1 LPGKLFIP
9 TSNKKALDAP
19 HDAAKGF
26 FAGISSFVARNEGA
40 ALRLMFSISRKIVRF
55 FCSFRVPKKDENC
68 KNMQQAAG
76 AE

>member
-26 FAGISSFVARNEGA
+26 FADIFE
-40 ALRLMFSISRKIVRF
+40 LR
-55 FCSFRVPKKDENC
+55 CSK
-68 KNMQQAAG
+68 
-76 AE
+76 